1 MIEQMVKECLENA
14 GSKAELARKL
24 GVSKQAVGKW
34 IEGSFLPSPKNFAK
48 LTKLHDELFIK
59 KNPARS

>member
-1 MIEQMVKECLENA
+1 MIQELVKECIKKA

-34 IEGSFLPSPKNFAK
+34 EEGTFTPSPKNFAK
-48 LTKLHDELFIK
+48 MTRIHDELFAK
-59 KNPARS
+59 ENPARR